1 MYYKVKIKKLPTAA
15 DGRSVKTGQQMNGA
29 LAIQPTAMG
38 GADIDQYIGKE
49 KLRTHD
55 TLGPVPRGEANLEA
69 EKGET
74 AYGDINGDGM
84 AEHYKIGGKRH
95 SKGGTPLNLPDDTFI
110 FSDTKSMIIKDP
122 AILKMFNKPPGK
134 GYTPA
139 TLAKQYDINKYR
151 KLLQDPD
158 STTIERKTAELMI
171 RNYNMKLGA
180 LALAQESMKG
190 FPQGIPMVAKP
201 YMEANKIS
209 EQDILPD
216 YQPKYAK
223 PEVPGQDPNEAA
235 ENEMPAENNPM
246 EEAMEQP
253 GMGQGMPSPEEMAM
267 MGQGMMQGMPMGQ
280 YGMFMGDYS
289 DYAYG
294 GYIPHA
300 QTGYNITPYE
310 EARYEKGNVT
320 PTGKSNK
327 YSTRGE
333 QIKDYLSK
341 WESTI
346 PGISKMTEGQAQA
359 AIYDWNLE
367 NNPDAI
373 RAMWKEYG
381 LTEKGL
387 KNAKTNKLGNKG
399 VLSDEVLS
407 DPESL
412 KLLKEAYVDNY
423 FGARQLNP
431 AEPKKEEPKKEE
443 PKEKT
448 KVTTCSCKDA
458 QGVTY
463 DPGKDANGNCIPCEE
478 TVRPDMENVDIG
490 EAPQVIAPEW
500 TTPDLMNYYGA
511 IGDQFSLKKY
521 YPWAAPV
528 DLEEARPVY
537 LDPTRELAAQSEQ
550 AGIANQALA
559 MFAGPQGY
567 SSRASQIQG
576 TGARQAA
583 DVLSRI
589 NNANVNIANQF
600 AGQNAQIRNQER
612 AANQQI
618 AKELY
623 DQTTLT
629 NATFDRDKRLAKG
642 ITRQAFNTGWKNAS
656 DIALINATAKQYDI
670 DPRTGTVIF
679 TGGKDFQPEVNKTFD
694 KLLQGYITQ
703 GFDPKDAI
711 AAAKTAMGQGSTG
724 YVGPDVET
732 IMANAKRGMFV
743 TAPMLYPIVL

>member
-15 DGRSVKTGQQMNGA
+15 GGRSVKTGQQMNGA

-49 KLRTHD
+49 KIETND
-55 TLGPVPRGEANLEA
+55 TLQPVPREEANLEA

-95 SKGGTPLNLPDDTFI
+95 SQGGTPLNLPDDTFI
-110 FSDTKSMIIKDP
+110 FSDTKSMMIKDP
-122 AILKMFNKPPGK
+122 ALLKMFGKPPGK
-134 GYTPA
+134 SYTPA
-139 TLAKQYDINKYR
+139 DLAKQYDINKYR
-151 KLLQDPD
+151 KLIQDPD
-158 STTIERKTAELMI
+158 STSIEKKTAELMI

-180 LALAQESMKG
+180 LALAQESKKG

-201 YMEANKIS
+201 YMEANGIK
-209 EQDILPD
+209 EEDILPD
-216 YQPKYAK
+216 YKPKYAK
-223 PEVPGQDPNEAA
+223 PETPGQDPAEAA
-235 ENEMPAENNPM
+235 ENEMPSENNPM
-246 EEAMEQP
+246 EEGMEQP
-253 GMGQGMPSPEEMAM
+253 GMEQGMPSPEEMAM

-280 YGMFMGDYS
+280 YGTIMGDYS

-300 QTGYNITPYE
+300 KNGYAINPYE
-310 EARYEKGNVT
+310 NAHTKQGNVT

-327 YSTRGE
+327 YSSRGE
-333 QIKDYLSK
+333 EIKDYLSK
-341 WESTI
+341 WESKI
-346 PGISKMTEGQAQA
+346 PGVSKMTEGQAQA

-373 RAMWKEYG
+373 KAMWKEYG
-381 LTEKGL
+381 LTEKG
-387 KNAKTNKLGNKG
+387 KQSAKTNRLANEG
-399 VLSDEVLS
+399 VLDDKTLE
-407 DPESL
+407 DPETL
-412 KLLKEAYVDNY
+412 KILKDAYVDNY

-443 PKEKT
+443 KPKV
-448 KVTTCSCKDA
+448 KVTTCKCADGS
-458 QGVTY
+458 
-463 DPGKDANGNCIPCEE
+463 DPGKDANGNCNPCKA
-478 TVRPDMENVDIG
+478 TVRPDMENVDMG
-490 EAPQVIAPEW
+490 EMPRVITPEW

-511 IGDQFSLKKY
+511 IGDQYSLNKT
-521 YPWAAPV
+521 YPWAAPL
-528 DLEEARPVY
+528 DMEEARPTY

-559 MFAGPQGY
+559 MFTGPQGY

-612 AANQQI
+612 MGNQQI

-629 NATFDRDKRLAKG
+629 NANFDRDKRLAKG

-670 DPRTGTVIF
+670 DPRTGTVVF
-679 TGGKDFQPEVNKTFD
+679 TGGKDIQPETAKTFD
-694 KLLQGYITQ
+694 RLLSGYIEQ

-711 AAAKTAMGQGSTG
+711 AAAKIAMGQGSSG
-724 YVGPDVET
+724 YSGPDVDA